1 MFLSCYTLYLKGG
14 NILYITIG
22 NLLERTTRNYPNREA
37 IVEPEKNIRWTYTK
51 WNEKV
56 NKLAYALQQSGIQKG
71 DRVSTF
77 LFNSSELATTCFACA
92 KIGAIFNP
100 INFRLKPQELS
111 YILEDASPKIVLF
124 EKQLSSQVQSIH
136 KQFPHI

>member
-1 MFLSCYTLYLKGG
+1 MH
-14 NILYITIG
+14 ITIG
-22 NLLERTTRNYPNREA
+22 NLLELTTGNYPNKEA
-37 IVEPEKNIRWTYTK
+37 IVEPKKNIRWTYTE
-51 WNEKV
+51 WNEQV
-56 NKLAYALQQSGIQKG
+56 NKLAHALQKSGIQKG

-92 KIGAIFNP
+92 KIGAVFNP

-124 EKQLSSQVQSIH
+124 EKQLSS
-136 KQFPHI
+136 